1 MFDKKDTSLSYEVI
15 KTFTGDGGIL
25 KTNFQWMSLSHFAV

>member
-25 KTNFQWMSLSHFAV
+25 KTMSLSHFAV

>member
-15 KTFTGDGGIL
+15 KTFTGDGDIFNR
-25 KTNFQWMSLSHFAV
+25 NFQ